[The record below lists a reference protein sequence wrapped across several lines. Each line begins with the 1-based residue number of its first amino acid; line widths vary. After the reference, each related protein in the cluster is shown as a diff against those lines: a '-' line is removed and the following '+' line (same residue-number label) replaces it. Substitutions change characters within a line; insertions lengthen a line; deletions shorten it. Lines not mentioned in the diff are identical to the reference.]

1 MIDFENMQVGD
12 VHDLPAR
19 WIPDARAEFNRA
31 LAYANETGGK
41 VQFVIDNI
49 PLAPEQIT
57 GPDKHRY
64 TITRVQ

>member
-1 MIDFENMQVGD
+1 MIDFENMQVGE
-12 VHDLPAR
+12 VRDLPAR
-19 WIPDARAEFNRA
+19 WIPDARTEFNRA
-31 LAYANETGGK
+31 LAYANATGGE